1 MVGEERNW
9 QKRHLL
15 RGREPSVNDT
25 YHLLWNFFMYILHI
39 IVSQHNNVVLCLI
52 TKRISYSL
60 VIYFMNKE
68 RETIFSV
75 TEIEDKEV
83 KVATGVDRLVCLSLN
98 GRPWSAY
105 SLPEWGWSSEAFRG
119 RTFFKILMSIVIP
132 SLLIQNFQRWGLDIC
147 IFFKAL

>member
-1 MVGEERNW
+1 
-9 QKRHLL
+9 
-15 RGREPSVNDT
+15 
-25 YHLLWNFFMYILHI
+25 MYILHI

-98 GRPWSAY
+98 GRP
-105 SLPEWGWSSEAFRG
+105 
-119 RTFFKILMSIVIP
+119 
-132 SLLIQNFQRWGLDIC
+132 
-147 IFFKAL
+147 